1 MILPTTGYMPMQD
14 VRKTK
19 TELLN
24 ELETLRQRVSDLE
37 NARHY
42 TESDNRFRLLVQ
54 SMPDA
59 VRITC
64 DGVIVYVN
72 DAAVALFGAGC
83 AEEIIGR
90 HSEDFVPKS
99 ERERLATRRRMLMA
113 NGNVPM
119 EEQQRLRLDGSLV
132 DVEILGIGITWH
144 GKPAALN
151 VIRNISSRV
160 QAREALIE
168 AKESAEFANRTK
180 SDFLAN
186 MSHEIRTPLNA
197 IMGFSEV
204 MEKEI
209 FGPIGSSR
217 YREYAA
223 DIHASGQHLASL
235 INDIL
240 DLSKIEAGQM
250 KFKRGRVNIARVVEA
265 SLALLKRRA
274 ETGEI
279 KLAVRIGKNLPALR
293 GDERRIRQ
301 VLFNLV
307 SNASKFTPDGGRV
320 SISAS
325 ANAQTGLRIR
335 VNDTGIGM
343 KQEDMETALT
353 PFGQVMTSTESD
365 LAGTGLGLPL
375 AKSLV
380 EHHGGS
386 LNLKSKP
393 GEGTKITLEF
403 PPMRL
408 VA

>member
-1 MILPTTGYMPMQD
+1 MNGYMPMQD

-24 ELETLRQRVSDLE
+24 ELVSLRQRVSDLE
-37 NARHY
+37 NARPY
-42 TESDNRFRLLVQ
+42 AESDNRFRLLVQ

-59 VRITC
+59 VRISC

-72 DAAVALFGAGC
+72 DAAVALFGAST

-90 HSEDFVPKS
+90 NSEDFVPET
-99 ERERLATRRRMLMA
+99 ERERLATRRRMLVA

-144 GKPAALN
+144 GTPAALN

-180 SDFLAN
+180 SEFLAN

-250 KFKRGRVNIARVVEA
+250 KFKRGRVNVARVVEA

-307 SNASKFTPDGGRV
+307 SNASKFTPDGGTV

-343 KQEDMETALT
+343 KQEDMETAMT
-353 PFGQVMTSTESD
+353 PFGQVMTSSESD
-365 LAGTGLGLPL
+365 LEGTGLGLPL
-375 AKSLV
+375 SKSLV

-386 LNLKSKP
+386 LNLKSKL

>member
-1 MILPTTGYMPMQD
+1 MQD

-19 TELLN
+19 TELLT

-59 VRITC
+59 VRISC

-72 DAAVALFGAGC
+72 DAAVKLFGAQYS
-83 AEEIIGR
+83 EEIIGR
-90 HSEDFVPKS
+90 HSQDFVPEN
-99 ERERLATRRRMLMA
+99 ERDRLAARRRMLVA

-119 EEQQRLRLDGSLV
+119 EEQQRLRLDGSIV

-151 VIRNISSRV
+151 VIRDISSRV
-160 QAREALIE
+160 EGRQALVE

-180 SDFLAN
+180 SEFLAN

-204 MEKEI
+204 MEKEL
-209 FGPIGSSR
+209 FGPVGTPR

-223 DIHASGQHLASL
+223 DIHASGQHLLSL

-240 DLSKIEAGQM
+240 DFSKIEAGQM
-250 KFKRGRVNIARVVEA
+250 KFKRGRVNVARVVDA

-279 KLAVRIGKNLPALR
+279 KLAVRIGKDLPALR

-307 SNASKFTPDGGRV
+307 SNASKFTPDGGKV

-325 ANAQTGLRIR
+325 VNAQTGLRIR

-343 KQEDMETALT
+343 KQEDLETALT
-353 PFGQVMTSTESD
+353 PFGQVMTANELDVT
-365 LAGTGLGLPL
+365 GTGLGLPL

-386 LNLKSKP
+386 LNLKSKL
-393 GEGTKITLEF
+393 GEGTKVTLEF

>member
-1 MILPTTGYMPMQD
+1 
-14 VRKTK
+14 
-19 TELLN
+19 
-24 ELETLRQRVSDLE
+24 
-37 NARHY
+37 
-42 TESDNRFRLLVQ
+42 
-54 SMPDA
+54 
-59 VRITC
+59 
-64 DGVIVYVN
+64 
-72 DAAVALFGAGC
+72 
-83 AEEIIGR
+83 
-90 HSEDFVPKS
+90 
-99 ERERLATRRRMLMA
+99 
-113 NGNVPM
+113 
-119 EEQQRLRLDGSLV
+119 
-132 DVEILGIGITWH
+132 
-144 GKPAALN
+144 
-151 VIRNISSRV
+151 
-160 QAREALIE
+160 
-168 AKESAEFANRTK
+168 
-180 SDFLAN
+180 
-186 MSHEIRTPLNA
+186 
-197 IMGFSEV
+197 MGFSEV
-204 MEKEI
+204 MEKEL

-250 KFKRGRVNIARVVEA
+250 KFKRGRFNVARVVEA

-279 KLAVRIGKNLPALR
+279 RLAVRIGKNLPAIR

-307 SNASKFTPDGGRV
+307 SNASKFTPDGGKV

-353 PFGQVMTSTESD
+353 PFGQVMTSNASE

-386 LNLKSKP
+386 LDMKSKP
-393 GEGTKITLEF
+393 GEGTRITLEF

>member
-1 MILPTTGYMPMQD
+1 MHD

-19 TELLN
+19 TALLK
-24 ELETLRQRVSDLE
+24 EIETLREHVSDLE
-37 NARHY
+37 NAHHY
-42 TESDNRFRLLVQ
+42 SESDNRFRVLVQ

-59 VRITC
+59 VRIYC

-72 DAAVALFGAGC
+72 AAAVKLFGARH

-90 HSEDFVPKS
+90 NSEDFVPEN
-99 ERERLATRRRMLMA
+99 ERERLATRWRMLVA

-119 EEQQRLRLDGSLV
+119 EEQQWLRLDGSLV

-144 GKPAALN
+144 GKAAALN
-151 VIRNISSRV
+151 VIRDISSRV
-160 QAREALIE
+160 RGRQALIE
-168 AKESAEFANRTK
+168 AKENAEFANRTK

-186 MSHEIRTPLNA
+186 ISHEIRTPLNA

-204 MEKEI
+204 MEKEL
-209 FGPIGSSR
+209 FGPVGSPR

-235 INDIL
+235 INYIL
-240 DLSKIEAGQM
+240 DLSKIETGQM
-250 KFKRGRVNIARVVEA
+250 RFRRGRVNVVRVVEA

-307 SNASKFTPDGGRV
+307 SKASKFTPDGGKV

-325 ANAQTGLRIR
+325 ANLQTGLRIR

-343 KQEDMETALT
+343 KQEDLKTALT
-353 PFGQVMTSTESD
+353 PFGQVMISSESD

-375 AKSLV
+375 AKTLV

-386 LNLKSKP
+386 LDLKSKP
-393 GEGTKITLEF
+393 GEGTKVTLEF

>member
-1 MILPTTGYMPMQD
+1 M
-14 VRKTK
+14 
-19 TELLN
+19 
-24 ELETLRQRVSDLE
+24 ETLRQRVSDLE
-37 NARHY
+37 NSRY
-42 TESDNRFRLLVQ
+42 FTESDNRFRLLVQ
-54 SMPDA
+54 TLPDA

-64 DGVIVYVN
+64 DGILVYAN
-72 DAAVALFGAGC
+72 DAAAKLFGARSV
-83 AEEIIGR
+83 EELIGR
-90 HSEDFVPKS
+90 CSEDFIPEN
-99 ERERLATRRRMLMA
+99 ERERLAARRRMLVA
-113 NGNVPM
+113 NGSVPM
-119 EEQQRLRLDGSLV
+119 EEQQRLRLDGSVV

-151 VIRNISSRV
+151 VIRDISSRV
-160 QAREALIE
+160 EGRRALVE
-168 AKESAEFANRTK
+168 AKERAEFADRTK

-209 FGPIGSSR
+209 FGPLGSSR
-217 YREYAA
+217 YCEYAS
-223 DIHASGQHLASL
+223 DIHASGQHLVSL

-250 KFKRGRVNIARVVEA
+250 SFKRGKVNVARVIEA
-265 SLALLKRRA
+265 STALLKRRA

-307 SNASKFTPDGGRV
+307 SNASKFTPDGGKV

-325 ANAQTGLRIR
+325 ANAKNGLRIR
-335 VNDTGIGM
+335 VVDNGLGM
-343 KQEDMETALT
+343 KQEDLETALT
-353 PFGQVMTSTESD
+353 PFGQVSSPGATNIG
-365 LAGTGLGLPL
+365 GTGLGLPL

-380 EHHGGS
+380 EHHGGK
-386 LNLKSKP
+386 LDLESKP
-393 GEGTKITLEF
+393 GQGTSVTLEF

>member
-1 MILPTTGYMPMQD
+1 MPMQD

-19 TELLN
+19 TELLT

-59 VRITC
+59 VRISC

-72 DAAVALFGAGC
+72 DAAVKLFGAQYS
-83 AEEIIGR
+83 EEIIGR
-90 HSEDFVPKS
+90 HSQDFVPEN
-99 ERERLATRRRMLMA
+99 ERDRLAARRRMLVA

-119 EEQQRLRLDGSLV
+119 EEQQRLRLDGSIV

-151 VIRNISSRV
+151 VIRDISSRV
-160 QAREALIE
+160 EGRQALVE

-180 SDFLAN
+180 SEFLAN

-204 MEKEI
+204 MEKEL
-209 FGPIGSSR
+209 FGPVGTPR

-223 DIHASGQHLASL
+223 DIHASGQHLLSL

-240 DLSKIEAGQM
+240 DFSKIEAGQM
-250 KFKRGRVNIARVVEA
+250 KFKRGRVNVARVVDA

-279 KLAVRIGKNLPALR
+279 KLAVRIGKDLPALR

-307 SNASKFTPDGGRV
+307 SNASKFTPDGGKV

-325 ANAQTGLRIR
+325 VNAQTGLRIR

-343 KQEDMETALT
+343 KQEDLETALT
-353 PFGQVMTSTESD
+353 PFGQVMTANELDVT
-365 LAGTGLGLPL
+365 GTGLGLPL

-386 LNLKSKP
+386 LNLKSKL
-393 GEGTKITLEF
+393 GEGTKVTLEF

>member
-1 MILPTTGYMPMQD
+1 MPMQD
-14 VRKTK
+14 IRKTK
-19 TELLN
+19 QELLN

-37 NARHY
+37 SDRYY
-42 TESDNRFRLLVQ
+42 TESDSRFRLLVQ

-59 VRITC
+59 VRISC

-72 DAAVALFGAGC
+72 DAAVTLFGAET

-90 HSEDFVPKS
+90 SSEDFVPES
-99 ERERLATRRRMLMA
+99 ERERLATRRRMLVA

-151 VIRNISSRV
+151 VIRDISSRV
-160 QAREALIE
+160 RVREALIE
-168 AKESAEFANRTK
+168 AKENAEFANRTK

-204 MEKEI
+204 MEKEL

-250 KFKRGRVNIARVVEA
+250 KFKRGRVNVARVVEA

-353 PFGQVMTSTESD
+353 PFGQVLTSSESD

-386 LNLKSKP
+386 LDMKSKL

>member
-1 MILPTTGYMPMQD
+1 
-14 VRKTK
+14 
-19 TELLN
+19 
-24 ELETLRQRVSDLE
+24 
-37 NARHY
+37 
-42 TESDNRFRLLVQ
+42 
-54 SMPDA
+54 
-59 VRITC
+59 
-64 DGVIVYVN
+64 
-72 DAAVALFGAGC
+72 
-83 AEEIIGR
+83 
-90 HSEDFVPKS
+90 
-99 ERERLATRRRMLMA
+99 
-113 NGNVPM
+113 
-119 EEQQRLRLDGSLV
+119 
-132 DVEILGIGITWH
+132 
-144 GKPAALN
+144 LN

-265 SLALLKRRA
+265 RLALLKRRA